1 MKGEHNTMYNY
12 TLSNNHYIINIEG
25 NNYLLDTG
33 SPVSFSLKPGLNSV
47 VINQRRYSLPYNVM
61 NLDIEA
67 TRELVGMDVDGFIG
81 MDIIRQTSLTIYKD
95 GRIEF
100 RALPEQGNRLEM
112 LADSYGLIKL
122 KVSSNDYVSAYLV
135 DTGARY
141 AYGREYL
148 FGGKQP
154 FDHIKD
160 YNPRLGHFESDI
172 YHIPVDFGPIQKT
185 LDIADSVEVRG
196 DLRATGSLIVG
207 NITDL
212 FNEVCVINMQN
223 RVVTLK

>member
-33 SPVSFSLKPGLNSV
+33 SPVSFSLKSGLNSV
-47 VINQRRYSLPYNVM
+47 IINQRRYSLPYNVM

-100 RALPEQGNRLEM
+100 RALPEQGHKLDM
-112 LADSYGLIKL
+112 LAGSMKLIKL
-122 KVSSNDYVSAYLV
+122 KIQSNDYVSTYLV

-141 AYGREYL
+141 AYGVEEL
-148 FGGKQP
+148 FKGNKP
-154 FDHIKD
+154 FGHIRD

-172 YHIPVDFGPIQKT
+172 YHIYVDFGPIQKT

-196 DLRATGSLIVG
+196 DLRSTMSLIVG

-212 FNEVCVINMQN
+212 FDEVCVIDMQN
-223 RVVTLK
+223 RRMTLR

>member
-12 TLSNNHYIINIEG
+12 TLSNNHCIINIEG
-25 NNYLLDTG
+25 SNYLLDTG

-47 VINQRRYSLPYNVM
+47 IINQRRYSLPYNVM
-61 NLDIEA
+61 NLNIED

-81 MDIIRQTSLTIYKD
+81 MDIVRQASLTIYKD

-112 LADSYGLIKL
+112 LADPYGLIKL
-122 KVSSNDYVSAYLV
+122 KISCNDYVSAYLV
-135 DTGARY
+135 DTGAKY

-148 FGGKQP
+148 FSGGKP
-154 FDHIKD
+154 FGHIKD
-160 YNPRLGHFESDI
+160 YSPRFGHFESDI
-172 YHIPVDFGPIQKT
+172 YHIYVDFGPIKKT
-185 LDIADSVEVRG
+185 LDIGDSVEVRD
-196 DLRATGSLIVG
+196 DLKATGSLIVG

-212 FNEVCVINMQN
+212 FNEVCVIDMQN